1 MPGIKVVTDSA
12 CDLAPETIEDRGV
25 RVVPLTI
32 RFGEEE
38 LVDREELSTKELW
51 DRVVTGTIIPETA
64 APAPGLF
71 QNAFLEAADEGHS
84 GVLCVT
90 LSSGLSATYQAACTA
105 ADLASDRI
113 PVQVVDSLTI
123 TLGQGMLVLSAVDQ
137 SESGKPLEEIKA
149 SIEEMKTR
157 TRVYGVL
164 EDLDFLRRGGRIGS
178 AAHLLGSLLSI
189 KPVIEVR
196 GGVVEVESKQRTRQR
211 SLEYLARKA
220 LDAGP
225 LEALGVANGAAKDV
239 GEVTEMLS
247 VAKPEREMFVSDL
260 GPVIGSHAGP
270 GTIGVCFRIAP

>member
-38 LVDREELSTKELW
+38 LVDREELSTKEFW